1 MVIETTGRRLAA
13 AESQVSPYRVFGVML
28 LAGLCTAS
36 IVIGWVLMLASLLYV
51 VSGFSMT
58 LFVLTAAA
66 LAAGHVALAIT
77 CWHYAVVL
85 GRKERRALAQAML
98 AGAISGP
105 RESIGS
111 V

>member
-1 MVIETTGRRLAA
+1 VVIETTGRRLAA
-13 AESQVSPYRVFGVML
+13 AESRVSPYRVFGVML
-28 LAGLCTAS
+28 LASLCAAS
-36 IVIGWVLMLASLLYV
+36 IVIGWALMLASLLYV
-51 VSGFSMT
+51 VSGLSAT

-66 LAAGHVALAIT
+66 LAAGHIALAMM
-77 CWHYAVVL
+77 CWHCAVAL
-85 GRKERRALAQAML
+85 GRKERRALAEAML